1 MVKNISKFFPEK
13 FPIIIL
19 LLVSFYFIL
28 YAADSGIVENNP
40 SANLSEIEFN
50 FPFTY
55 NDTTFAD
62 TTQTDSLEFDPRSL
76 DSTARLKYFR
86 FQRKDP
92 VVVPL
97 FQKKKSSFFLSPS
110 ARHFRRNIELDSTG
124 KYVIIKELVAG
135 EEAKELM
142 KIPLDEYVNLRMKH
156 VLRKTWEDIGYKY
169 EIKEDANDLGKILSE
184 ITNIDIPLP
193 NTSFLSIFGP
203 PKINLKINGSVTIHG
218 AWRNEKTEG
227 LTASRLGNTRNEP
240 DFKQTV
246 QINVKGTIG
255 DKLSIGA
262 DWNTERTF
270 EYENQLKLKYT
281 GYDDEIIQ
289 SIEAGNVSLQTSSL
303 VGGSEALFGVKAK
316 FQLGPFT
323 LTALASQKKSEIQ
336 EVSVSGGSEK
346 QTFEIHAYDYSENHY
361 FLDTIYASR
370 KYNIFNN
377 IYGHSVPIVGPTE
390 LYNRVKD
397 LEVWKTTTG
406 IVNTSKERTGNA
418 FINLRGRVNGQ
429 TITDVYD
436 DSLRSTAITQTNGQN
451 VIGGRFVRL
460 IEGTDYDYDPYAGFI
475 TFKTQIQPTDAIGV
489 AYRIEGENGPDD
501 IYFGEFIKE
510 VQSDTAKTIIL
521 KLVKPPNLQPK
532 FTQAWKLQLKN
543 IYPIGGRDVNKEGFK
558 MDIRYIIEGQDPT
571 DNINGKPLVTIFG
584 LDNTDESGTSSEPD
598 GAFDFLAG
606 QTILPST
613 GEIVFPVL
621 EPFGRD
627 LPSELSADLAYNSV
641 YDTTKTFAQQDR
653 AKDKFL
659 LTGEYSASTSSV
671 YNIGFNVV
679 ENSVK
684 VTLNGRELKAGVDY
698 SVDYSIG
705 QIIIRN
711 DAALVPGA
719 NLKITYEQNDLFQ
732 LASKTLLGFRGL
744 YEFNKKTKLGFSF
757 LNLNQQTLSDKVRI
771 GEEPLNNSILG
782 LDFQT
787 SLELPFLTKGLDYIF
802 STKEM
807 SNISFKGEFAY
818 MSPDPNTKK
827 STISSDGG
835 KSIAYIDDFEGAKR
849 IIPIGVSYT
858 GWRDLSVPD
867 NIPTIPEPLDKDQLM
882 RYKGKS
888 YWYNVLPSDVYV
900 ENIWGNRKSVARED
914 RQVTVLD
921 YVFDPTRRGTYN
933 KNPKLDEPQK
943 MWGGIMRLLS
953 STASNLVEEN
963 IEFIEFYLNLKSVPD
978 DAKLYIDLGQI
989 SEDVIPNG
997 VLDSEDKNQNDLV
1010 DEGEDTGID
1019 GITDAQERALDT
1031 LNLGNDP
1038 ANDNFSFTLTN
1049 NPDYSK
1055 INGTEG
1061 NAALTD
1067 VGRLPDTEDLNR
1079 NFTLDRLNSYFR
1091 YEVKLDSTS
1100 DFIAGGGDGT
1110 QKWYLFRVPL
1120 KDFKEKIG
1128 DPTFTLVEYIRF
1140 WVSGVQQPLHLR
1152 FAELNLVGNQWQK
1165 VLVPGK
1171 VDENDTVLTIS
1182 TINIEDNPEYSSPP
1196 GVFQERDRSKPDQEV
1211 YKNEQSL
1218 QIKINEM
1225 EQGDNRE
1232 IVKYLY
1238 RPIDLFNYRE
1248 MKLFVHGDANDA
1260 DPNSI
1265 SHYDPDYGY
1274 NAEVYFR
1281 FGSDSLNYYEY
1292 RQPVQAGWKEISI
1305 NFSEITAIKQARTKI
1320 DSLFQIPVPNKEGH
1334 YYGVRGNPSLTK
1346 VSFFTFGVDNPVKNM
1361 TLPAGGRINGELWV
1375 NELRVIGA
1383 DDTPGW
1389 AYSTSGSVKFAD
1401 IMTVKANMAQT
1412 DPYFHK
1418 LSDRFGSRVDK
1429 KSWGVAVDLDV
1440 MKLLPFN
1447 MKGSNFKVNY
1457 SHTESVAKPL
1467 YKPGTDVKV
1476 DEAAVLE
1483 KEKLVAQGVSPE
1495 LAQKLAD
1502 EIISSSQTMKVSDT
1516 WTLSNIQFKLPYK
1529 SWWAEDVLNNIAI
1542 GFNYNKSFGRNPTT
1556 ARTTNWVWNASA
1568 KYSLNFSRDN
1578 FFYPA
1583 DIPVIGELIKLFKDY
1598 RNVKIY
1604 YTPQSFN
1611 TSFSASRKRN
1621 YQQSRPN
1628 ERTGEIPDPQIQR
1641 DFTTKRN
1648 MAFNWKMTEGGFLN
1662 FGLNYKLDIASSLA
1676 NLLITPDGKER
1687 SEKELWNDI
1696 FGGVLFGRDY
1706 QYSQSITFQTK
1717 PKMPTL
1723 WNLDRYFTI
1732 TAGYNVSYKWQNNF
1746 NQEELG
1752 RGASFSN
1759 RINAGLTLRW
1769 KQLLAPLFK
1778 TSPSSSKVNNRNIN
1792 RGRTR
1797 GRTPRTPRVQT
1808 PKNSVAADSTKGAE
1822 ADSTKPKT
1830 PVFTKIVD
1838 ALTDGFKWL
1847 LVDYDN
1853 FNLKFSQNNSLAGNG
1868 LKGTGTGFSNFWGIR
1883 QQERQGPSRLFM
1895 LGLSYDIGERAP
1907 NGTLSDKFSQK
1918 NTISFKTRRPLWE
1931 GADIDLNWDVGWGI
1945 NKNTSLS
1952 TDELGNVTVNNLTSN
1967 GTLDRS
1973 FFSMPKFLFFDN
1985 GIAKV
1990 AELYKN
1996 NGGAQSDNPNETL
2009 ANAFVEGLE
2018 TFPLLSK
2025 IPLLGQYAKYIPRPN
2040 WRLTWNG
2047 LEKIELFKGFAKSV
2061 SISHAYT
2068 SKYSEGW
2075 RINPDG
2081 IQEVQTQKIT
2091 YGFSPLVGM
2100 NVTFNKLWDGNL
2112 SGSIKYSTKTSF
2124 DLGVSTRNITESF
2137 SRDIT
2142 VTAAFNKSGFK
2153 IPLFGLSLKNDIE
2166 LSVNYTSGKNSVVI
2180 YEMDNFKEEGK
2191 PQDGTTRTTL
2201 EPRVKYVMSSRVTLS
2216 VYYKRTTVAPEGAS
2230 RIPPTTTN
2238 EAGLDVS
2245 ISIQ

>member
-1 MVKNISKFFPEK
+1 MVVVFYAIIYSSPGRNDISGSAESLSFNPVEWNRSYN
-13 FPIIIL
+13 
-19 LLVSFYFIL
+19 VSDSTF
-28 YAADSGIVENNP
+28 ADS
-40 SANLSEIEFN
+40 
-50 FPFTY
+50 
-55 NDTTFAD
+55 TFAD
-62 TTQTDSLEFDPRSL
+62 TLEFDPRSL

-86 FQRKDP
+86 FQRTDP
-92 VVVPL
+92 VVVPI
-97 FQKKKSSFFLSPS
+97 FEKKKSSFFVYPS
-110 ARHFRRNIELDSTG
+110 ARYFRRTIELDSTG
-124 KYVIIKELVAG
+124 QFVIIKETVAG
-135 EEAKELM
+135 NETKELM
-142 KIPLDEYVNLRMKH
+142 KLPLDVYVKLRMENLK
-156 VLRKTWEDIGYKY
+156 RKSWEKIAYKY
-169 EIKEDANDLGKILSE
+169 ELKEDANDLGKILSE
-184 ITNIDIPLP
+184 ITNIEIPLP
-193 NTSFLSIFGP
+193 ETSILSIFGP
-203 PKINLKINGSVTIHG
+203 PKISLKINGSVNIHG

-289 SIEAGNVSLQTSSL
+289 SIEAGNVSLQTSPL

-316 FQLGPFT
+316 FQLGPFS

-336 EVSVSGGSEK
+336 EVSVSGGSER

-361 FLDTIYASR
+361 FLDTLYASR
-370 KYNIFNN
+370 EFNIFNN
-377 IYGHSVPIVGPTE
+377 VYGYSVPKIGPIE

-397 LEVWKTTTG
+397 LEVWKTVSG
-406 IVNTSKERTGNA
+406 IVNSSKERNGNA

-436 DSLRSTAITQTNGQN
+436 DSLRSSSITQENGKN

-460 IEGTDYDYDPYAGFI
+460 VEGIDYDYDPYAGFI
-475 TFKTQIQPTDAIGV
+475 TFKTQIQPIDAIGV
-489 AYRIEGENGPDD
+489 AYRIEGENGPED

-510 VQSDTAKTIIL
+510 VQSDTSKTIIL

-532 FTQAWKLQLKN
+532 FKQAWKLQLKN

-558 MDIRYIIEGQDPT
+558 MEIRYIIEGQDPT
-571 DNINGKPLVTIFG
+571 DNINGKQLVTIFG
-584 LDNTDESGTSSEPD
+584 LDKTDESGTSPDPD

-606 QTILPST
+606 QTILPQT

-627 LPSELSADLAYNSV
+627 LPPELSPDLAYNSV

-653 AKDKFL
+653 SKDKFL
-659 LTGEYSASTSSV
+659 MTGEYSASTSSV

-679 ENSVK
+679 ENSVR
-684 VTLNGRELKAGVDY
+684 VTLNGRELKAGIDY

-705 QIIIRN
+705 QVIIRN

-782 LDFQT
+782 LDFQ
-787 SLELPFLTKGLDYIF
+787 SQIDLPFVTKGLDYLF

-807 SNISFKGEFAY
+807 SSISLKGEFAY

-827 STISSDGG
+827 STIASDGG

-867 NIPTIPEPLDKDQLM
+867 NIPTIPEPLDKQDLM
-882 RYKGKS
+882 SYKGKS
-888 YWYNVLPSDVYV
+888 YWYNVLPSNVFV
-900 ENIWGNRKSVARED
+900 EDIWGNRKSVARED

-921 YVFDPTRRGTYN
+921 YVFDPSKRGTYN
-933 KNPKLDEPQK
+933 KNPKLSDPKK

-953 STASNLVEEN
+953 STANNLVEEN
-963 IEFIEFYLNLKSVPD
+963 IEFIEFYLNMSSVPD
-978 DAKLYIDLGQI
+978 NAKLYIDLGQI

-997 VLDSEDKNQNDLV
+997 ILDTEDKNQNDLV

-1019 GITDAQERALDT
+1019 GIIDAQERALDS

-1038 ANDNFSFTLTN
+1038 ANDNFAFTLSN
-1049 NPDYSK
+1049 NPDYSR

-1100 DFIAGGGDGT
+1100 DFIAGGGDGK

-1120 KDFKEKIG
+1120 KDFIEKVG
-1128 DPTFTLVEYIRF
+1128 DPTFTLVEFIRF
-1140 WVSGVQQPLHLR
+1140 WVTGLDQPLHLR

-1165 VLVPGK
+1165 VLQPGV

-1211 YKNEQSL
+1211 FKNEQSL
-1218 QIKINEM
+1218 QIKIKEL
-1225 EQGDNRE
+1225 EQGDRRE

-1248 MKLFVHGDANDA
+1248 MKLFVHGEVNDA
-1260 DPNSI
+1260 DPNSV
-1265 SHYDPDYGY
+1265 SHYDPEEGY
-1274 NAEVYFR
+1274 NSQVYFR

-1292 RQPVQAGWKEISI
+1292 RQPVQAGWKEIAI
-1305 NFSEITAIKQARTKI
+1305 NFAEITAIKQTR
-1320 DSLFQIPVPNKEGH
+1320 DSSNMFAKIPVPGKEGH
-1334 YYGVRGNPSLTK
+1334 FYGVRGNPTLTK
-1346 VSFFTFGVDNPVKNM
+1346 ISFFTFGIYNPIKKSPQ
-1361 TLPAGGRINGELWV
+1361 PADGRVSGEIWV

-1383 DDTPGW
+1383 DDSPGW
-1389 AYSTSGSVKFAD
+1389 AYSTSASVKFAD
-1401 IMTVKANMAQT
+1401 ILSIKANMSQT
-1412 DPYFHK
+1412 DPFFHK

-1429 KSWGVAVDLDV
+1429 KSWGVSVDLDV
-1440 MKLLPFN
+1440 TKLIPLN
-1447 MKGSNFKVNY
+1447 MKGSNFRVNY
-1457 SHTESVAKPL
+1457 SHTESIAKPL
-1467 YKPGTDVKV
+1467 YKPGTDIKV
-1476 DEAAVLE
+1476 DEAAVQE
-1483 KEKLVAQGVSPE
+1483 KEKLMRAGLSEQM
-1495 LAQKLAD
+1495 AQKIAD
-1502 EIISSSQTMKVSDT
+1502 QIISQSQTIRISDT

-1529 SWWAEDVLNNIAI
+1529 SWWADKLINNIAL
-1542 GFNYNKSFGRNPTT
+1542 GFNYNKSTGRNPTT
-1556 ARTTNWVWNASA
+1556 LRTYNWVWNASA

-1583 DIPVIGELIKLFKDY
+1583 NIPIIGKLVKLFKDY
-1598 RNVKIY
+1598 RNVKVY

-1611 TSFSASRKRN
+1611 TSFSANRKSSF
-1621 YQQSRPN
+1621 QQSRADDKEGIMPK
-1628 ERTGEIPDPQIQR
+1628 PAIQR

-1648 MAFNWKMTEGGFLN
+1648 MAFSWKITDGGFLN
-1662 FGLNYKLDIASSLA
+1662 IGINYKLDIAASLA
-1676 NLLITPDGKER
+1676 NLLITPDGRER

-1696 FGGVLFGRDY
+1696 FNGVFFGRDY
-1706 QYSQSITFQTK
+1706 QYSQSVDFQTK
-1717 PKMPTL
+1717 PKLPTL
-1723 WNLDRYFTI
+1723 WNLDRYFKI
-1732 TAGYNVSYKWQNNF
+1732 SGGYNVNYKWQNNF
-1746 NQEELG
+1746 NQEDLG
-1752 RGASFSN
+1752 RAASFSN
-1759 RINAGLTLRW
+1759 RITAGLTL
-1769 KQLLAPLFK
+1769 KLKSLFAPLFK
-1778 TSPSSSKVNNRNIN
+1778 KSVSKSSRIKGRGRSNIRGRGRINNRIGNN
-1792 RGRTR
+1792 SK
-1797 GRTPRTPRVQT
+1797 TPAKQE
-1808 PKNSVAADSTKGAE
+1808 SQEDSTVAKI
-1822 ADSTKPKT
+1822 
-1830 PVFTKIVD
+1830 PVHTKI
-1838 ALTDGFKWL
+1838 LNL
-1847 LVDYDN
+1847 LVDATKWLFFDYDN
-1853 FNLKFSQNNSLAGNG
+1853 INLKFSQNNSMSGNG
-1868 LKGTGTGFSNFWGIR
+1868 LRGTGTGFNNFWGIR
-1883 QQERQGPSRLFM
+1883 QQKRFGPTRLFM
-1895 LGLSYDIGERAP
+1895 LGLSFDIGQRAP
-1907 NGTLSDKFSQK
+1907 NGNLSDKFSQK
-1918 NTISFKTRRPLWE
+1918 NNISFKTRRPLWE
-1931 GADIDLNWDVGWGI
+1931 GADIDLSWDIGWGI
-1945 NKNTSLS
+1945 NKNTSIS
-1952 TDELGNVTVNNLTSN
+1952 TDALGNVTVDNLTSN

-1985 GIAKV
+1985 GIIKV
-1990 AELYKN
+1990 AELYKKA
-1996 NGGAQSDNPNETL
+1996 GGASSDNPNQTL
-2009 ANAFVEGLE
+2009 SDAFVHGLE

-2025 IPLLGQYAKYIPRPN
+2025 IPFLGQYARYIPRPN
-2040 WRLTWNG
+2040 WRISWNG
-2047 LEKIELFKGFAKSV
+2047 LEKLDLFKGFAKSV
-2061 SISHAYT
+2061 SLSHAYT

-2081 IQEVQTQKIT
+2081 IQETQNQKIT
-2091 YGFSPLVGM
+2091 YGFSPLIGM

-2112 SGSIKYSTKTSF
+2112 SGSIKYSAKTSY
-2124 DLGVSTRNITESF
+2124 DLGISTRNITESF

-2142 VTAAFNKSGFK
+2142 VTASFNKSGFK

-2166 LSVNYTSGKNSVVI
+2166 LSVNYTSGKNSVII
-2180 YEMDNFKEEGK
+2180 YEMDNFKEQGK
-2191 PQDGTTRTTL
+2191 PQEGTTRTTL

-2216 VYYKRTTVAPEGAS
+2216 VYYKRTTVEPEGAS

-2245 ISIQ
+2245 IAIQ